1 MNSELVESHLP
12 GGHGATV
19 GRANEGLARLN
30 VQGYSSEMAGGAG
43 K

>member
-12 GGHGATV
+12 GGCGATL
-19 GRANEGLARLN
+19 GRATELLARLN

>member
-12 GGHGATV
+12 GGHGAMV
-19 GRANEGLARLN
+19 GRANERLARLK
-30 VQGYSSEMAGGAG
+30 VQGCSSEMAGGAG

>member
-12 GGHGATV
+12 GGHGATM
-19 GRANEGLARLN
+19 GRANERLARLY